1 MLTGALKERM
11 VKELRDYWSRHP
23 RYSKD
28 DSTLDIVRHIK
39 GKYPNEER
47 PQRAIIV
54 KNSSGVHV
62 NLSPDNFIAH
72 LETFVFLAKVPG
84 KDGLSAEWVKEDPLT
99 AQANDKTFPSP
110 PGVYYF
116 RVIEADE
123 IGGKFIVEPILSVLD
138 ENVMVSGTTGV
149 FQNLPV
155 EGTIQLYELPG
166 NRLLK
171 EGINYTVDYE
181 TGELT
186 LTEPLMAGLQLS
198 ADYRFRGEIR
208 GPFPLIP
215 DHSAPTEALP
225 GAIVVFGRRYSLNDE
240 FVVIVNPQRTI
251 SAKIYGGKWLIT
263 LDIEVV
269 ARDVEEQEEILDKT
283 ASYIF
288 GVLRPRLG
296 TEGIEI
302 EDLNLGGEIEELY
315 NEEEEEYYYSALLSV
330 TMKTD
335 WEIHVPLPVTLR
347 NVFTV
352 SRSDLSDFFGLS
364 DEDVVGIQSSLQVVE
379 SNGLQSFEDPYF
391 SNRTSTFETVT

>member
-11 VKELRDYWSRHP
+11 IHELRAYWSRHP
-23 RYSKD
+23 RYSSKD
-28 DSTLDIVRHIK
+28 SALDIVRHIQ

-47 PQRAIIV
+47 PQRAIII

-62 NLSPDNFIAH
+62 NLSADNFVAH

-84 KDGLSAEWVKEDPLT
+84 KEGLSAEWVKEDPAT
-99 AQANDKTFPSP
+99 VDKTFPSP

-116 RVIEADE
+116 KVIEAND
-123 IGGKFIVEPILSVLD
+123 IGGKFTVESVLSVMD

-166 NRLLK
+166 NLLQK
-171 EGINYTVDYE
+171 EGINYTVDYD
-181 TGELT
+181 TGEFT
-186 LTEPLMAGLQLS
+186 LTEPLESGLQLS
-198 ADYRFRGEIR
+198 ADYRYKGETR
-208 GPFPLIP
+208 GPFPLVP
-215 DHSAPTEALP
+215 NHSAPKEALP
-225 GAIVVFGRRYSLNDE
+225 GAIVVFGRRYSLDDE
-240 FVVIVNPQRTI
+240 FAVIVNPQRTI
-251 SAKIYGGKWLIT
+251 SAQIYGGKWLLT

-288 GVLRPRLG
+288 GVLRPRFG

-302 EDLNLGGEIEELY
+302 EELTLGGEIEELY
-315 NEEEEEYYYSALLSV
+315 NEEEEEYYYSAILSV

-347 NVFTV
+347 EVIPI
-352 SRSDLSDFFGLS
+352 SPGDLPAFYGLS
-364 DEDVVGIQSSLQVVE
+364 DEDVVGIESSIKMV
-379 SNGLQSFEDPYF
+379 SSSGLTTFEDPYF
-391 SNRTSTFETVT
+391 SNRTSTFESIT